1 MEPYHELQFT
11 ADAIPDWRG
20 ELRSLG
26 YLVEESSP
34 SWLGRRFP
42 QFVNV
47 HCRREGGGSALFAVG
62 QISRSGRKVFVFV
75 YVNIL
80 ADRIAQEIEQIRG
93 RFESLGAT
101 WDYFDG

>member
-1 MEPYHELQFT
+1 MEPYHELQFP
-11 ADAIPDWRG
+11 ADAIPEWRG

-42 QFVNV
+42 QFVDV
-47 HCRREGGGSALFAVG
+47 LCRREDSRSALFAAG
-62 QISRSGRKVFVFV
+62 QVSRSGRTAFVFV
-75 YVNIL
+75 YVNLLDDPIT
-80 ADRIAQEIEQIRG
+80 QEIRG